1 MYNKMTKKIFYGII
15 SVFILLSGGCT
26 DGFEE
31 INKDPNK
38 LYEVDFNYVF
48 PGTVYRSMNNL
59 AELNFNYL
67 LTYSRYAV
75 IQAFCGPR
83 EDEGDGFYNRFY
95 VQILRDLEKA
105 DKEYEGKEGYEN
117 RWAVVKTWKAYT
129 YYIMA
134 SMYGG
139 IAMSDAMLTEE
150 NKTEYRYDSEE
161 QAYLQILGL
170 LDQAIEL
177 YNPQSLYSTDG
188 INPDPVFGAS
198 GNVSKWRKFANTL
211 RLNIALH
218 IQNLA
223 PESAEVYARKAME
236 HEDWLIASNDEN
248 VAPHWGSNIN
258 DDVSFYYNRLLK
270 GIEAQPSEFNETT
283 YPAMGEYFA
292 IYLFTFKDPRME
304 EYFAVTNANAI
315 SSTEKPFLFSDTITR
330 PHICGRSGADRCQ
343 DYAEHQ
349 ADGLNPLRRDSI
361 IAQYTVPY
369 VPRSELPYMAFNWEA
384 EYINPASTE
393 RRTDPL
399 LALPS
404 KYNPSYVKKKF
415 LDKEASL
422 PILSYADACFMKAE
436 AKIRYGLGLQSAEQ
450 YYNDGIA
457 ASFAQYGITSKAAD
471 YLKQDGIK
479 WNTSKS
485 GLSDRRGLYTAVING
500 EGDDKNHLEQVY
512 KQRYFAGYLNFLEA
526 WNLERRTRALDFPP
540 FFSSGVSGGVE
551 GAHSTYNYSMERFI
565 YPKMELSQN
574 AVQYQVALDNLKKVS
589 PFYRTDRWGDNIFT
603 SLGIARLN
611 PGLQTAEAK
620 YAGNKRI
627 SFYAGYFIHTYGATY
642 EEMRAKAIEMTGETN
657 EGKALT
663 KAFNY
668 KAGTRIG
675 TYLTE

>member
-1 MYNKMTKKIFYGII
+1 MTKKIFYGII

-26 DGFEE
+26 DGFED

-150 NKTEYRYDSEE
+150 NKTEYRYDTEE

-188 INPDPVFGAS
+188 INPDPVFGAN

-223 PESAEVYARKAME
+223 PESAESYARKAME

-248 VAPHWGSNIN
+248 VAPQWGSNIN

-270 GIEAQPSEFNETT
+270 EIEAQPARFDETT

-330 PHICGRSGADRCQ
+330 PHICGRSGADQCP
-343 DYAEHQ
+343 DYAKHQ

-369 VPRSELPYMAFNWEA
+369 VPLSELPYMAFNWEA

-399 LALPS
+399 LAKAS
-404 KYNPSYVKKKF
+404 KYNPSYVKKKY

-422 PILSYADACFMKAE
+422 PILSFADACFMKAE

-471 YLKQDGIK
+471 YMKQDGIK

-589 PFYRTDRWGDNIFT
+589 PFYRADRWGDNIFT

-642 EEMRAKAIEMTGETN
+642 EEMVAKAMEMTGETN
-657 EGKALT
+657 EGKALV